1 MKFHP
6 FVVMPLAAAL
16 VVSAASPGITA
27 TNAEKKVEKATEVF
41 QALMSNPKTKIPAS
55 VMQSGK
61 GIVIIPDL
69 IQAGLFFG
77 GRRGEGIMTVR
88 QADGTWSNPA
98 FITLTGGSFG
108 LQFGAQ
114 SSDVILVFNSQDT
127 INDLLDGSS
136 FKLAGTGTAT
146 AGPVGSQGYLSTDVR
161 SKAKI
166 YSYVR
171 GREGLFAGIS
181 IEGAELS
188 FDGNRDREFYG
199 RPMITPQQIFSDQTL
214 VPPVVVN
221 SLKQSLNEAS
231 TAPAAGAM
239 K

>member
-1 MKFHP
+1 MKPHLY
-6 FVVMPLAAAL
+6 VVIPVAAAL

-27 TNAEKKVEKATEVF
+27 TDAEKKVEKATEVF
-41 QALMSNPKTKIPAS
+41 QALMSNPKSSIPAS
-55 VMQSGK
+55 VIQSSK

-69 IQAGLFFG
+69 IQAGFFFG
-77 GRRGEGIMTVR
+77 GRRGAGIMTVR

-114 SSDVILVFNSQDT
+114 STDVVLVFNSQDT

-136 FKLAGTGTAT
+136 FKLAGTGAAT
-146 AGPVGSQGYLSTDVR
+146 AGPVGRQEYLPTDAR

-181 IEGAELS
+181 LEGAEMS
-188 FDGNRDREFYG
+188 FDGNRDREFYS
-199 RPMITPQQIFSDQTL
+199 RSMITPQQIFSDKTL
-214 VPPVVVN
+214 VPPVVVDP
-221 SLKQSLNEAS
+221 LKKSLNEAG
-231 TAPAAGAM
+231 TAPAAGAI

>member
-1 MKFHP
+1 
-6 FVVMPLAAAL
+6 MPVTAAL
-16 VVSAASPGITA
+16 VLSAASPGITA
-27 TNAEKKVEKATEVF
+27 TDAEKKVEKATEVF
-41 QALMSNPKTKIPAS
+41 QALMSNPKGSIPAS
-55 VMQSGK
+55 VMQSSK
-61 GIVIIPDL
+61 GIVIIPNL

-77 GRRGEGIMTVR
+77 GRRGEGIMAVR

-114 SSDVILVFNSQDT
+114 SSDVVLVFNSQDT
-127 INDLLDGSS
+127 VNNLLDGSS

-146 AGPVGSQGYLSTDVR
+146 AGPVGGQGYLSTDAR
-161 SKAKI
+161 SKAKT

-181 IEGAELS
+181 LEGAELN
-188 FDGNRDREFYG
+188 FDDNRDREFYG
-199 RPMITPQQIFSDQTL
+199 RPTITPQQIFSDKTL
-214 VPPVVVN
+214 TPSAVVN
-221 SLKQSLNEAS
+221 PLKQRLNEAIS
-231 TAPAAGAM
+231 APAARST